1 MIGLDKEDK
10 KVTDFRGGVHPHYEK
25 SSTEGLRIEK
35 APIPERVII
44 PLSQH
49 IGSPCSPVVK
59 VGDHVRKG
67 DKIGETSGVISSP
80 VHASISGRVTAI
92 APFPHPNGRDV
103 LSIVIESDGKDEWRE
118 GLIERKDYLRL
129 DPELLKEIILE
140 AGIVGLG
147 GAAFP
152 TYVKLNP
159 PKGKKIDTIVLNGAE
174 CEPYLTADH
183 RIMAERPDEV
193 VEGLRILMRILGVD
207 KGYIGIEENKPDAI
221 SILKKSVSNG
231 SAKGIQITE
240 LEAKYPQGGEKQLIK
255 AILNREVP
263 SGGLPMDL
271 GILVQNVGT
280 AMMVYRAV
288 RFGWPLIERV
298 VTITG
303 KGIKRPRNLEVRIGT
318 RISEV
323 IKACGGFSA
332 EPGKVVIGGPM
343 MGMAQYTLEVPVVK
357 GTTGIIVLP
366 KETIVFQEERT
377 CIKCG
382 MCVKVC
388 PMGLIPNMISI
399 YSETKQF
406 DEAMQYHPFDCIE
419 CGCCAYVCPSKIPI
433 VQLIRHVKSE
443 LSIKRSKAG

>member
-1 MIGLDKEDK
+1 MVGLDNEDK
-10 KVTDFRGGVHPHYEK
+10 KVTDFLGGIHPPYEK
-25 SSTEGLRIEK
+25 RTTEGLRIEK
-35 APIPERVII
+35 APLPERVII

-49 IGSPCSPVVK
+49 IGSPCSPTVK

-67 DKIGETSGVISSP
+67 DKIGETSGVVSSP
-80 VHASISGRVTAI
+80 VHTSVSGRVTAI

-103 LSIVIESDGKDEWRE
+103 LSIVIESDGKDEW
-118 GLIERKDYLRL
+118 GDGPTERKDYLRL

-159 PKGKKIDTIVLNGAE
+159 PKGKKIDTIILNGAE

-193 VEGLRILMRILGVD
+193 VEGLKIFMRILGVER
-207 KGYIGIEENKPDAI
+207 GFIGVEENKPDAI
-221 SILKKSVSNG
+221 LNLTKAASNG
-231 SAKGIQITE
+231 SVVGIKIKE

-271 GILVQNVGT
+271 GVLVQNVGT
-280 AMMVYRAV
+280 AIMVYRAV

-298 VTITG
+298 ITITG

-323 IKACGGFSA
+323 IKECGGFSGV
-332 EPGKVVIGGPM
+332 PGKVIIGGPM
-343 MGMAQYTLEVPVVK
+343 MGMAQYTLDVPVVK
-357 GTTGIIVLP
+357 GTTGIIVMP
-366 KETIVFQEERT
+366 KDSIVFEEDRA
-377 CIKCG
+377 CIRCG

-388 PMGLIPNMISI
+388 PMGLIPNIISI
-399 YSETKQF
+399 YSELKQF
-406 DEAMQYHPFDCIE
+406 DDAVQYRPFDCIE
-419 CGCCAYVCPSKIPI
+419 CGCCAYVCPSKRPL
-433 VQLIRHVKSE
+433 VQLIRHLKSE
-443 LSIKRSKAG
+443 LSTKRSKAG